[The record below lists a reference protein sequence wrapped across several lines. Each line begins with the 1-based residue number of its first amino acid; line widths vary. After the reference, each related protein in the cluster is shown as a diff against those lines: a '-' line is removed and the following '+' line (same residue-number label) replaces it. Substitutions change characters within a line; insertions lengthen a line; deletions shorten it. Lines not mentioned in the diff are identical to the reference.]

1 MAPEVLRKGYHSAT
15 SDTYKLVFPGLD
27 GFFGD
32 VETVIVWR
40 NDLESHV
47 GGFDLFLVEG
57 RDFVVEDMVFWY
69 DALVLHTIKCALTV
83 QNHFP
88 LRFVFDWIHPSGVA
102 IDVVEEHF
110 ILVAAAVVLR
120 GLASL
125 VCVDRGFRLLDRY
138 KDVVL
143 L

>member
-1 MAPEVLRKGYHSAT
+1 MFRNRA
-15 SDTYKLVFPGLD
+15 LVFNSIKRAARLQ
-27 GFFGD
+27 
-32 VETVIVWR
+32 T
-40 NDLESHV
+40 H
-47 GGFDLFLVEG
+47 
-57 RDFVVEDMVFWY
+57 FVFCF
-69 DALVLHTIKCALTV
+69 VLHWL
-83 QNHFP
+83 
-88 LRFVFDWIHPSGVA
+88 HPSGVA

-110 ILVAAAVVLR
+110 ILVAAAGVLR